1 VLIYVVSGLADRNL
15 KAALLLSMVGNGLV
29 YIAFGFGSGAPGLY
43 LLNILW
49 AVPFIV
55 WLGTERS
62 LITANVPEEAKGRA
76 LGTYQF
82 LMGSTAMIS
91 ALFGALIWE
100 ITGSLRM
107 VWTIAG
113 VGMLCTVVVL
123 IPILRS
129 IQSGNRL
136 D

>member
-1 VLIYVVSGLADRNL
+1 LYV
-15 KAALLLSMVGNGLV
+15 
-29 YIAFGFGSGAPGLY
+29 
-43 LLNILW
+43 LNIIW

-62 LITANVPEEAKGRA
+62 LITANVPEESKGRA
-76 LGTYQF
+76 LGTFQF

-91 ALFGALIWE
+91 ALFGAMIWE

-113 VGMLCTVVVL
+113 VGMLCTVL
-123 IPILRS
+123 ISVPILRS
-129 IQSGNRL
+129 VKVGNRQ